1 MDNWI
6 EDKFSKDKEGW
17 ILIFTVK
24 DDGWILQIEELNTQ
38 DAEPCFLSY
47 FLSYFQ
53 LRSLEIKIMLLSSLF
68 FFFKGK
74 KQKALF
80 SYKVMSF
87 LSYMSFLCS
96 KKKSF
101 CLLPTC
107 LIFSAM
113 CQNLTVNFWFY
124 HLFSTH
130 EKNSNYFKYRV
141 CGFFLI
147 SILKP
152 FTPNPSLPNL
162 ATHCIFWCLAIKS
175 FWFHI
180 VVKSAT

>member
-68 FFFKGK
+68 FFLREK
-74 KQKALF
+74 
-80 SYKVMSF
+80 
-87 LSYMSFLCS
+87 S
-96 KKKSF
+96 KKLYFPTKLCHFFHTCLFFVQKKKAFAF
-101 CLLPTC
+101 CLHAW
-107 LIFSAM
+107 FSVP
-113 CQNLTVNFWFY
+113 CVKILQ
-124 HLFSTH
+124 STFDFITYSVH
-130 EKNSNYFKYRV
+130 MRKTAIISST
-141 CGFFLI
+141 GFVDF
-147 SILKP
+147 
-152 FTPNPSLPNL
+152 F
-162 ATHCIFWCLAIKS
+162 
-175 FWFHI
+175 
-180 VVKSAT
+180 

>member
-1 MDNWI
+1 MDNWT

-96 KKKSF
+96 KKKAFAF
-101 CLLPTC
+101 CLHAW
-107 LIFSAM
+107 FSVP
-113 CQNLTVNFWFY
+113 CVKILQ
-124 HLFSTH
+124 STFDFITYSVH
-130 EKNSNYFKYRV
+130 MRKTAIISST
-141 CGFFLI
+141 GFVDF
-147 SILKP
+147 
-152 FTPNPSLPNL
+152 F
-162 ATHCIFWCLAIKS
+162 
-175 FWFHI
+175 
-180 VVKSAT
+180 